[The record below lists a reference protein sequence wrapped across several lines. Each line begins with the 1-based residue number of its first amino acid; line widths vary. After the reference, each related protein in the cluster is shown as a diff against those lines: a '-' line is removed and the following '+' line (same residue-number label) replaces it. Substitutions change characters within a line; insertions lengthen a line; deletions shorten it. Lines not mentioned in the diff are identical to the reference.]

1 MLGARILT
9 QINRMDEFN
18 NDAIQDVEEEF
29 EDLGEDID
37 VVGDDIEDAGAAA
50 MRATEAADM
59 QKMFKQH
66 PEVWI
71 PYEEQVQEKLL
82 VRGPDD
88 PNHTTYPR
96 LTLYEYTKIIS
107 FRASYISQGGKPT
120 ILVPAGVTDAYQ
132 IAKLEL
138 QAKRLPYILKRPLPN
153 GRYEYWRLADLL
165 LPDA

>member
-1 MLGARILT
+1 
-9 QINRMDEFN
+9 MDEFN

-29 EDLGEDID
+29 EDLGEEVDMT
-37 VVGDDIEDAGAAA
+37 GEEIEDAGTAA
-50 MRATEAADM
+50 MRASETADM

-66 PEVWI
+66 PEIWI

-96 LTLYEYTKIIS
+96 LTMYEYTKIIS
-107 FRASYISQGGKPT
+107 FRASNISHGGKPY
-120 ILVPAGVTDAYQ
+120 ILVPDGVTDAYQ

-165 LPDA
+165 LPEA

>member
-1 MLGARILT
+1 MHLSHT
-9 QINRMDEFN
+9 DHRMDEFN
-18 NDAIQDVEEEF
+18 NDAIPDVDEDYEEMG
-29 EDLGEDID
+29 EDLD
-37 VVGDDIEDAGAAA
+37 VGVEDIEDVEAAA
-50 MRATEAADM
+50 QRASDAADM
-59 QKMFKQH
+59 QKIFKQH

-107 FRASYISQGGKPT
+107 FRASYISNGGKPS
-120 ILVPAGVTDAYQ
+120 ILVPDGVTDAYQ
-132 IAKLEL
+132 IAKMEL

-165 LPDA
+165 LPE